1 MNKIPVFFSRQ
12 NFYYDNSGKSPA
24 FFLKKD
30 NIKIEKK
37 FYKNLIKF
45 SKINKNVNCRVCIHK
60 TKKASMHS
68 MIVLIN
74 SKNEF
79 KIHKH
84 SKTSEIYQLIEGSI
98 KINLFNNNKK
108 IKSVIMKK
116 KGEIF
121 SVLKNQLHI
130 VVPVSNIAIFHET
143 KLNEYK

>member
-1 MNKIPVFFSRQ
+1 M
-12 NFYYDNSGKSPA
+12 
-24 FFLKKD
+24 
-30 NIKIEKK
+30 IEKK
-37 FYKNLIKF
+37 FDFDILSWMENPKVKKLSDFEKKVTYFFNETKF
-45 SKINKNVNCRVCIHK
+45 SKLNKNVNCRVCIHK

-74 SKNEF
+74 SNNEF

-84 SKTSEIYQLIEGSI
+84 SKTSEIYQLIECSI
-98 KINLFNNNKK
+98 KINLFKNNKK

>member
-12 NFYYDNSGKSPA
+12 NFYHDNSGKSPA

-30 NIKIEKK
+30 NIKIDQK

-45 SKINKNVNCRVCIHK
+45 SKTNKNINCRVCIHK

-84 SKTSEIYQLIEGSI
+84 SKTPEIYQLIEGSI
-98 KINLFNNNKK
+98 KINLFKNKK
-108 IKSVIMKK
+108 NTTSDTY
-116 KGEIF
+116 
-121 SVLKNQLHI
+121 S
-130 VVPVSNIAIFHET
+130 
-143 KLNEYK
+143 KLCNFFCT